1 MATVFNT
8 GGLSSMS
15 NAQQGTRGLSS
26 SDLTR
31 LKRLQAIG
39 NARSTNSIKGW
50 NQAGDGAP
58 TNLTLYNSSLL
69 IPRTTGSS
77 RIRNTGSDWT
87 AYRAFLT
94 ADQVSQRQAVAS
106 DGTILNGVTLSV
118 KKLCSAC
125 GVNAPYSVNKTGI
138 CVKCVYDPKWQ
149 VTK

>member
-1 MATVFNT
+1 MATASNA

-26 SDLTR
+26 GDLTR

-39 NARSTNSIKGW
+39 NARTTNSIKGW
-50 NQAGDGAP
+50 NQAGDGAA
-58 TNLTLYNSSLL
+58 TNLTLYNPSLL

-94 ADQVSQRQAVAS
+94 ADQVSQRQAVA
-106 DGTILNGVTLSV
+106 GQTGVTLSV

-138 CVKCVYDPKWQ
+138 CVKCVYDPKG
-149 VTK
+149 K

>member
-1 MATVFNT
+1 MATVSNA

-26 SDLTR
+26 GDLTR

-39 NARSTNSIKGW
+39 KTGWNRDGEGASTN
-50 NQAGDGAP
+50 N
-58 TNLTLYNSSLL
+58 TLYNAALL

-94 ADQVSQRQAVAS
+94 ADQVTQRQTTA
-106 DGTILNGVTLSV
+106 GQTGVTLSGA
-118 KKLCSAC
+118 KLCSC
-125 GVNAPYSVNKTGI
+125 LVPYSVNKTGI
-138 CVKCVYDPKWQ
+138 CVKCKV
-149 VTK
+149 